1 MKILSICTST
11 MISTC
16 TIMEDGEIIG
26 DCNINQQKTHSE
38 SLVPMIKNM
47 LDNLNIDISEV
58 DLYVMAKGPGSFT
71 GLRIGMTTGKTLAQV
86 FDKDALGIST
96 LEALAVSCLTDKYIV
111 PLVDARGGR
120 VYYGIY
126 KWEDENLV
134 NIKEDSLIFMED
146 LAQEL
151 KDTDREYL
159 FVGEGSRI
167 FKDLIIEEN
176 LGSLAIEPLNNCI
189 GRGLCYLGEKY
200 YSKGIKDDIYT
211 LSPAYI
217 RKSQAQRD
225 LELKEQNAKK

>member
-146 LAQEL
+146 LAKEL

>member
-86 FDKDALGIST
+86 FDKDVLGIST

-189 GRGLCYLGEKY
+189 GRGLCYLSEKY

-217 RKSQAQRD
+217 RKSQAQRN

>member
-47 LDNLNIDISEV
+47 LDNLNIDISEI

-86 FDKDALGIST
+86 FNKDVLGIST

-126 KWEDENLV
+126 KWEDEKLV
-134 NIKEDSLIFMED
+134 NKKEDSLIFMED
-146 LAQEL
+146 LVEEL
-151 KDTDREYL
+151 KKTDKDYL

-167 FKDLIIEEN
+167 FKDLIEEEKI
-176 LGSLAIEPLNNCI
+176 GSLAIEPLNNCI

-200 YSKGIKDDIYT
+200 YSQGIKDDIYT

-225 LELKEQNAKK
+225 LELREQNEGK

>member
-47 LDNLNIDISEV
+47 LDNLNIDISEI

-86 FDKDALGIST
+86 FNKDVLGIST

-126 KWEDENLV
+126 KWEDEKLV
-134 NIKEDSLIFMED
+134 NKKEDSLIFMED
-146 LAQEL
+146 LVEEL
-151 KDTDREYL
+151 KKTNKNYL

-167 FKDLIIEEN
+167 FKDLIEEEKI
-176 LGSLAIEPLNNCI
+176 GSLAIEPLNNCI

-200 YSKGIKDDIYT
+200 YSQGIKDDIYT

-225 LELKEQNAKK
+225 LELREQNEGK

>member
-47 LDNLNIDISEV
+47 LDNLNIDISEI

-86 FDKDALGIST
+86 FNKDVLGIST

-126 KWEDENLV
+126 KWEDEKLV
-134 NIKEDSLIFMED
+134 NKKEDSLIFMED
-146 LAQEL
+146 LVEEL
-151 KDTDREYL
+151 KKTDKDYL

-167 FKDLIIEEN
+167 FKDLIKEEKI
-176 LGSLAIEPLNNCI
+176 GSLAIEPLNNCI
-189 GRGLCYLGEKY
+189 GRGLCYLGDKY
-200 YSKGIKDDIYT
+200 YSQGIKDDIYT

-225 LELKEQNAKK
+225 LELREQNEGK

>member
-47 LDNLNIDISEV
+47 LDSLKIDISEI
-58 DLYVMAKGPGSFT
+58 DLYIMAKGPGSFT

-86 FDKDALGIST
+86 FNKDVIGIST

-126 KWEDENLV
+126 KWDEKKLV
-134 NIKEDSLIFMED
+134 NIKEDELIFMED
-146 LAQEL
+146 LAEEL
-151 KDTDREYL
+151 KLTDKEYI

-167 FKDLIIEEN
+167 FKDLINEEK
-176 LGSLAIEPLNNCI
+176 LGELAIEPLNNCI
-189 GRGLCYLGEKY
+189 GRNLCYLGEKY
-200 YSKGIKDDIYT
+200 YSEGKIDDLFT

-225 LELKEQNAKK
+225 LELREKNANK